1 MRLWGGAWPKDAVES
16 HFKLKMPWRREE
28 HISARVALVHPDAV
42 CELQTLAKAHGYKD
56 TKVALVLADVA
67 KAPAEHKVA
76 WLQLHLKDKA
86 PQLRKVALI
95 PVGDRIARH
104 AVHCGENYETC
115 DCCGGDHST
124 MHFP

>member
-1 MRLWGGAWPKDAVES
+1 MSRDVSCKPWPKLTGTRTQ
-16 HFKLKMPWRREE
+16 KL
-28 HISARVALVHPDAV
+28 
-42 CELQTLAKAHGYKD
+42 
-56 TKVALVLADVA
+56 ALVLADVA

-95 PVGDRIARH
+95 PLVTELPDIPSH
-104 AVHCGENYETC
+104 SGESHEIS

-124 MHFP
+124 MHYPRVLP

>member
-1 MRLWGGAWPKDAVES
+1 M
-16 HFKLKMPWRREE
+16 
-28 HISARVALVHPDAV
+28 HPDAV

-86 PQLRKVALI
+86 QQLTNAGSD
-95 PVGDRIARH
+95 PVCDRIVRH
-104 AVHCGENYETC
+104 TISLWLKLRNW
-115 DCCGGDHST
+115 
-124 MHFP
+124 